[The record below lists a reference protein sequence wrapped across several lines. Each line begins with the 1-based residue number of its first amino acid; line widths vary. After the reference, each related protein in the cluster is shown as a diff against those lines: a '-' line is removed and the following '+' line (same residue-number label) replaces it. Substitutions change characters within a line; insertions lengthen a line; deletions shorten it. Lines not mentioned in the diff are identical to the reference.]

1 MNTPAHLIFG
11 AAAFSRK
18 ERKGSL
24 PAALIGSFA
33 PDFSLYAMVAVSI
46 YGMGIPAQTVFR
58 EYYYSDAWQ
67 QVFAIDNS
75 FVLWGGLLGLA
86 LWRRWYLIAI
96 FASAALLHLA
106 LDFPLHTH
114 DARMHFWPI
123 SDWVFHSPF
132 SYWDNRAYAGVFGPI
147 EAGVS
152 VALTLVL
159 IRRYESLGLRAL
171 FSFFWRLN
179 CSFPASGVLCSRSPA

>member
-18 ERKGSL
+18 DRKGSL
-24 PAALIGSFA
+24 PAALLGAFA
-33 PDFSLYAMVAVSI
+33 PDVSLYAMVAVSI
-46 YGMGIPAQTVFR
+46 YGMGVPARTVFR

-75 FVLWGGLLGLA
+75 FVLWGALLGLA
-86 LWRRWYLIAI
+86 LWRRWHLAAV

-114 DARMHFWPI
+114 DARMHFWPV
-123 SDWVFHSPF
+123 SSWVFHSPV
-132 SYWDNRAYAGVFGPI
+132 SYWDSGAHATIVGPV
-147 EAGVS
+147 EAGLS
-152 VALTLVL
+152 IALTAVL
-159 IRRYESLGLRAL
+159 IRRYAAWSLRLVFVAL
-171 FSFFWRLN
+171 LLAELS
-179 CSFPASGVLCSRSPA
+179 ASGIWQFVF